1 MTELSI
7 LIDDEL
13 RTRAEQVF
21 DNVGIT
27 LTTAVSLFLN
37 QVAARRELPFPLPD
51 PVHDDEQD
59 PVYNPAMLRHIKES
73 IEQIKQGRYVVKTM
87 EELERMADE

>member
-7 LIDDEL
+7 LIDDDL

-21 DNVGIT
+21 DNAGIT

-37 QVAARRELPFPLPD
+37 QVAARQELPFPLPD
-51 PVHDDEQD
+51 PVHDEQD
-59 PVYNPAMLRHIKES
+59 PIYNPAMLRHIKKS
-73 IEQIKQGRYVVKTM
+73 IEQMKQGRYVVKTM

>member
-21 DNVGIT
+21 DNAGIT
-27 LTTAVSLFLN
+27 LTTAVSLFLD
-37 QVAARRELPFPLPD
+37 QVATRQELPFSLPK
-51 PVHDDEQD
+51 HDEQD
-59 PVYNPAMLRHIKES
+59 PIYNPAMLRHIKES